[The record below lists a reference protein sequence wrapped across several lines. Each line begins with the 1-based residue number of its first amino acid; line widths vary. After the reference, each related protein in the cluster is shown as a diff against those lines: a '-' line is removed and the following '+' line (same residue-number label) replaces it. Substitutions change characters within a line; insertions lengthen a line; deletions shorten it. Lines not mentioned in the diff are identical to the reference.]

1 LSRNAPTVGFIWA
14 SPTRN
19 FAKSATVSGYPAKN
33 FTRRLQTGN
42 GRETAI
48 GKTVRVTNSPAWRIP
63 DERKLNGIS
72 G

>member
-33 FTRRLQTGN
+33 LYLTPKNVDHTTSAPQT
-42 GRETAI
+42 
-48 GKTVRVTNSPAWRIP
+48 
-63 DERKLNGIS
+63 
-72 G
+72 

>member
-33 FTRRLQTGN
+33 FYLTPEKQCSLDLGF
-42 GRETAI
+42 
-48 GKTVRVTNSPAWRIP
+48 TNLKITMIIAWSKI
-63 DERKLNGIS
+63 
-72 G
+72 